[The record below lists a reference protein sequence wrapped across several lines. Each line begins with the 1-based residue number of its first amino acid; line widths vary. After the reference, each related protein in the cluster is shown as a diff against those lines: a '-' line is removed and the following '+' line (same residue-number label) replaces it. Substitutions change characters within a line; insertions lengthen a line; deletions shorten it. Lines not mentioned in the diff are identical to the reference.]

1 MAFCIATSWIGWL
14 SGMTGTSRM
23 QSAMKSFTHRSYSAA
38 SAVKRALSISASIA
52 LFWYEEMLK
61 IELLP
66 WKFQ

>member
-1 MAFCIATSWIGWL
+1 
-14 SGMTGTSRM
+14 M

-52 LFWYEEMLK
+52 LFWYDEMLK